1 MTTRSPHGNPATLR
15 LVEPERPA
23 ERKARGPCLD
33 DSELLAAVRAG
44 DPAVA
49 GALYD
54 RAHAQIERT
63 VRRLLGSRDSDAED
77 VGQLAAIELTS
88 SIDRYR
94 GECSLDA
101 WISTITARVVFK
113 HIRRRRLERQLFV
126 GRELDVDRGQAASVG
141 QGAVAADLVNRVRRH
156 LDVIDPNK
164 AWTFLLHDVWGYD
177 LDEVA
182 QITNVSVAAAQSRL
196 VRGRRELHE
205 RIATDPELA
214 DLLDDLEEGT

>member
-1 MTTRSPHGNPATLR
+1 MTTQPAQGNPAKLR
-15 LVEPERPA
+15 LVSPERPA
-23 ERKARGPCLD
+23 GRTARGPCLD

-44 DPAVA
+44 DPGVA

-54 RAHAQIERT
+54 RAHPQIERT
-63 VRRLLGSRDSDAED
+63 VRRLLGPRDSEAED
-77 VGQLAAIELTS
+77 LGQLAAIELTS
-88 SIDRYR
+88 TIDRYR

-101 WISTITARVVFK
+101 WIRTITARVVYK
-113 HIRRRRLERQLFV
+113 HIRRRTLERQFFV
-126 GRELDVDRGQAASVG
+126 GREPDDERGRTPSVG
-141 QGAVAADLVNRVRRH
+141 LGAVAADLVNRVRRH
-156 LDVIDPNK
+156 LDALDPNK

-182 QITNVSVAAAQSRL
+182 QITKVSIAAAQSRL

>member
-1 MTTRSPHGNPATLR
+1 MTPKSARNPAVLR
-15 LVEPERPA
+15 LVAPGRAA
-23 ERKARGPCLD
+23 ERKPRGPCLD

-44 DPAVA
+44 DHGVA

-54 RAHAQIERT
+54 RAHPQIERT
-63 VRRLLGSRDSDAED
+63 VRRLLGPHDSDAED
-77 VGQLAAIELTS
+77 LCQLAAIELTS
-88 SIDRYR
+88 TIGGYR

-101 WISTITARVVFK
+101 WIGTITARVVYK
-113 HIRRRRLERQLFV
+113 HIRRRKLERQLFAGLEPDQV
-126 GRELDVDRGQAASVG
+126 RLQAVSVG
-141 QGAVAADLVNRVRRH
+141 QDAVAADLVSRVRRH
-156 LDVIDPNK
+156 LDALDRNK

-182 QITNVSVAAAQSRL
+182 QITDVSIAAAQSRL

-214 DLLDDLEEGT
+214 DMLDDLEDGT